1 MLVNSLQ
8 PTNVQDQGLLS
19 ILADGAGRL
28 VIKVLDMQGR
38 IAKSCNEMISAG
50 EHIFTIDMQDL
61 PTGKY
66 VLNAFNGANFVKCIK
81 FEKE

>member
-1 MLVNSLQ
+1 MLVNSLH
-8 PTNVQDQGLLS
+8 PKNVQDQGLLT

-28 VIKVLDMQGR
+28 IIKVLDVQGR
-38 IAKSCNEMISAG
+38 IAKTYNEMVAAG
-50 EHIFTIDMQDL
+50 EHIFSIDMQDL

-66 VLNAFNGANFVKCIK
+66 VLNAFNGSDFVKCIK